1 MSSDTCR
8 NSSDK
13 ETREKE
19 DRMGKTEREERRS
32 RMFTIIEEN
41 RCHAV
46 IKVFGVGGGGGNAI
60 NTMIEEG
67 LQGVEFIV
75 ANTDAQAL
83 SQSLAPLKLQLGARL
98 TKGLGAGANPEVGRN
113 AALEDRDLLRES
125 LTGADM
131 VFITAG
137 LGGGTGTGAAP
148 VVAEVA
154 REVGALTV
162 AVVTRPFNFEG
173 QTRKRQADSGSKELR
188 SLVDTI
194 IVIPNEK
201 LLLIAGKD
209 MRFVEAFRKADDV
222 LFQAVRGISELV
234 TKPGYINLDFADV
247 KTVMSGMGVAL
258 MGTGSAAGQNRA
270 VAAAEKAISSPL
282 LEDVSIRGARG
293 VLINITAGPSLS
305 LSEVN
310 EAASLIREEAS
321 DEANII
327 FGTVIDETLGE
338 ELKVTVVAT
347 GFEPNVAEGPWKS
360 PRKGIK
366 LVHRPEDLQKP
377 AFLRYAALRNPV
389 EERVEDLPLI
399 DKEAEI
405 ESLDDFEIPT
415 FLRRRGE

>member
-1 MSSDTCR
+1 M
-8 NSSDK
+8 
-13 ETREKE
+13 ET
-19 DRMGKTEREERRS
+19 TEREEGKS
-32 RMFTIIEEN
+32 RLFTIIEEN
-41 RCHAV
+41 RCTAV
-46 IKVFGVGGGGGNAI
+46 IKVFGVGGGGGNAV
-60 NTMIEEG
+60 NNMIEEG
-67 LQGVEFIV
+67 LQGVEFIA

-83 SQSLAPLKLQLGARL
+83 SRNLAPLKLQMGARL
-98 TKGLGAGANPEVGRN
+98 TKGLGAGANPEIGRE
-113 AALEDRDLLRES
+113 AALEDRELLREA
-125 LTGADM
+125 LAGADM

-137 LGGGTGTGAAP
+137 MGGGTGTGAAP

-162 AVVTRPFNFEG
+162 AVVTRPFTFEG
-173 QTRKRQADSGSKELR
+173 QTRKRQADMGFKDLR
-188 SLVDTI
+188 TLVDTI

-209 MRFVEAFRKADDV
+209 MKFVEAFRKVDDV

-247 KTVMSGMGVAL
+247 KTVMKGMGLAL
-258 MGTGSAAGQNRA
+258 MGTGSASGQNRA

-305 LSEVN
+305 LNEVN

-327 FGTVIDETLGE
+327 FGTVIDETLE
-338 ELKVTVVAT
+338 DELKVTVVAT

-360 PRKGIK
+360 QRKGIK
-366 LVHRPEDLQKP
+366 LVSRTEDLQKP
-377 AFLRYAALRNPV
+377 AFLRNAAQIGLA

-399 DKEAEI
+399 DKESEI

>member
-1 MSSDTCR
+1 MS
-8 NSSDK
+8 
-13 ETREKE
+13 
-19 DRMGKTEREERRS
+19 GTERKSRR
-32 RMFTIIEEN
+32 FTIVEEN

-67 LQGVEFIV
+67 LQGVEFIT
-75 ANTDAQAL
+75 ANTDSQAL
-83 SQSLAPLKLQLGARL
+83 HRSLAPLKLQLGARL
-98 TKGLGAGANPEVGRN
+98 TKGLGAGANPEVGRQ
-113 AALEDRDLLRES
+113 AAVEDRDMLREA

-137 LGGGTGTGAAP
+137 LGGGTGTGAGP

-154 REVGALTV
+154 KEVGALTV
-162 AVVTRPFNFEG
+162 AVVTRPFCFEG
-173 QTRKRQADSGSKELR
+173 LTRKRQADAGTKELR

-201 LLLIAGKD
+201 LLLIAGKE
-209 MRFVEAFRKADDV
+209 MRFVEAFRKVDDV

-234 TKPGYINLDFADV
+234 TRPGYINLDFADV
-247 KTVMSGMGVAL
+247 KTIMSGMGVAL
-258 MGTGSAAGQNRA
+258 MGTGAASGQNRA

-310 EAASLIREEAS
+310 DAASLIREEAS

-327 FGTVIDETLGE
+327 FGAVIDEALGD

-347 GFEPNVAEGPWKS
+347 GFDANVAEGPWRN
-360 PRKGIK
+360 PRKGIR
-366 LVHRPEDLQKP
+366 LASRMEDLQKP
-377 AFLRYAALRNPV
+377 AFLRNAAQRGAV
-389 EERVEDLPLI
+389 EERVEELPLI
-399 DKEAEI
+399 DKESEV
-405 ESLDDFEIPT
+405 ESLDEFEIPT

>member
-1 MSSDTCR
+1 
-8 NSSDK
+8 
-13 ETREKE
+13 
-19 DRMGKTEREERRS
+19 
-32 RMFTIIEEN
+32 MFTIVEEN

-67 LQGVEFIV
+67 LQGVEFIA
-75 ANTDAQAL
+75 ANTDSQAL
-83 SQSLAPLKLQLGARL
+83 SRNLAPLKLQLGARL
-98 TKGLGAGANPEVGRN
+98 TKGLGAGANPDIGRQ
-113 AALEDRDLLRES
+113 AALEDRDMLREA
-125 LTGADM
+125 LAGADM

-137 LGGGTGTGAAP
+137 LGGGTGTGAGP

-154 REVGALTV
+154 KEVGALTV
-162 AVVTRPFNFEG
+162 AVVTRPFSFEG
-173 QTRKRQADSGSKELR
+173 QTRKRQADGGTKELR
-188 SLVDTI
+188 GLVDTI

-201 LLLIAGKD
+201 LLLIAGKE
-209 MRFVEAFRKADDV
+209 MRFVDAFRKVDDV

-234 TKPGYINLDFADV
+234 TRPGYINLDFADV

-258 MGTGSAAGQNRA
+258 MGTGAATGQNRA
-270 VAAAEKAISSPL
+270 MAAAEKAISSPL

-293 VLINITAGPSLS
+293 VLINITAGTSLS

-327 FGTVIDETLGE
+327 FGTVIDEAMGD

-347 GFEPNVAEGPWKS
+347 GFEPNVAEGPWKN

-366 LVHRPEDLQKP
+366 LASRAEDLQKP
-377 AFLRYAALRNPV
+377 AFLRNAAQRGAV
-389 EERVEDLPLI
+389 EERVEELPLI
-399 DKEAEI
+399 DKENEI
-405 ESLDDFEIPT
+405 ESLDEFEIPT

>member
-1 MSSDTCR
+1 M
-8 NSSDK
+8 
-13 ETREKE
+13 E
-19 DRMGKTEREERRS
+19 GIEREEARS
-32 RMFTIIEEN
+32 RRFTVVEEN
-41 RCHAV
+41 RAHAV

-60 NTMIEEG
+60 NNMIEEG
-67 LQGVEFIV
+67 LQGVEFIA

-83 SQSLAPLKLQLGARL
+83 ARNLAPLKLQLGTRL
-98 TKGLGAGANPEVGRN
+98 TKGLGAGANPEVGRE
-113 AALEDRDLLRES
+113 AANEDRELLREA
-125 LTGADM
+125 LAGADM

-137 LGGGTGTGAAP
+137 LGGGTGTGAGP

-154 REVGALTV
+154 RELGALTV
-162 AVVTRPFNFEG
+162 AVVTRPFAFEG
-173 QTRKRQADSGSKELR
+173 QTRKRQADMGSKELR

-194 IVIPNEK
+194 VVIPNEK
-201 LLLIAGKD
+201 LLLIAGKE
-209 MRFVEAFRKADDV
+209 MRFVDAFRKVDDV
-222 LFQAVRGISELV
+222 LFQAVRGITELV
-234 TKPGYINLDFADV
+234 TRPGYINLDFADV
-247 KTVMSGMGVAL
+247 KTIMSGMGLAL
-258 MGTGSAAGQNRA
+258 MGTGSATGQNRA

-327 FGTVIDETLGE
+327 FGTVIDETMDE

-347 GFEPNVAEGPWKS
+347 GFEPNVAEGPWRS

-366 LVHRPEDLQKP
+366 LVSRTEDLQKP
-377 AFLRYAALRNPV
+377 AFLRNSAQTGVA

-399 DKEAEI
+399 DKETEI

>member
-1 MSSDTCR
+1 M
-8 NSSDK
+8 
-13 ETREKE
+13 ET
-19 DRMGKTEREERRS
+19 MEREEGKS
-32 RMFTIIEEN
+32 RLFTIIEEN

-46 IKVFGVGGGGGNAI
+46 IKVFGVGGGGGNAV
-60 NTMIEEG
+60 NNMIEEG
-67 LQGVEFIV
+67 LQGVEFIA

-83 SQSLAPLKLQLGARL
+83 SRNLAPLKLQMGSKL
-98 TKGLGAGANPEVGRN
+98 TKGLGAGANPEIGRE
-113 AALEDRDLLRES
+113 AALEDRELLREA

-137 LGGGTGTGAAP
+137 MGGGTGTGAAP

-154 REVGALTV
+154 KEVGALTV
-162 AVVTRPFNFEG
+162 AVVTRPFTFEG
-173 QTRKRQADSGSKELR
+173 QTRKRQADTGFKELR
-188 SLVDTI
+188 TLVDTI

-209 MRFVEAFRKADDV
+209 MKFVEAFRKVDDV

-247 KTVMSGMGVAL
+247 KTVMKGMGLAL
-258 MGTGSAAGQNRA
+258 MGTGAASGQNRA

-293 VLINITAGPSLS
+293 VLINITAGASLS

-327 FGTVIDETLGE
+327 FGTVIDETLE
-338 ELKVTVVAT
+338 DELKVTVVAT

-360 PRKGIK
+360 QRKGIK
-366 LVHRPEDLQKP
+366 LVSRTEDLQKP
-377 AFLRYAALRNPV
+377 AFLRNAAQIGLA

-399 DKEAEI
+399 DKETEI

>member
-1 MSSDTCR
+1 
-8 NSSDK
+8 
-13 ETREKE
+13 
-19 DRMGKTEREERRS
+19 MGKTEREEGRS
-32 RMFTIIEEN
+32 RMFTIVEDN

-83 SQSLAPLKLQLGARL
+83 SRSLAPLKLQLGSRL
-98 TKGLGAGANPEVGRN
+98 TKGLGAGANPDVGRE
-113 AALEDRDLLRES
+113 AAIEDRDLLRES
-125 LTGADM
+125 LAGADM

-137 LGGGTGTGAAP
+137 LGGGTGTGAGP
-148 VVAEVA
+148 IVAEVA
-154 REVGALTV
+154 KEVGALTV

-188 SLVDTI
+188 TLVDTI

-201 LLLIAGKD
+201 LLLIAGKE

-258 MGTGSAAGQNRA
+258 MGTGAASGQNRA

-293 VLINITAGPSLS
+293 LLINITAGASLS
-305 LSEVN
+305 LNEVN

-327 FGTVIDETLGE
+327 FGTVIDDTMGD

-366 LVHRPEDLQKP
+366 LVNRTEDLQRP
-377 AFLRYAALRNPV
+377 AFLRNGTLRNPV

>member
-1 MSSDTCR
+1 MART
-8 NSSDK
+8 
-13 ETREKE
+13 EKE
-19 DRMGKTEREERRS
+19 GRSS
-32 RMFTIIEEN
+32 RMFTIVEEN

-46 IKVFGVGGGGGNAI
+46 IKVFGVGGGGNNAI

-67 LQGVEFIV
+67 LQGVEFIA

-83 SQSLAPLKLQLGARL
+83 SRSLAPLKLQLGARL
-98 TKGLGAGANPEVGRN
+98 TKGLGAGANPDIGRQ
-113 AALEDRDLLRES
+113 AALEDRDLLREA

-137 LGGGTGTGAAP
+137 LGGGTGTGAGP

-154 REVGALTV
+154 KEVGALTV
-162 AVVTRPFNFEG
+162 AIVTRPFPFEG
-173 QTRKRQADSGSKELR
+173 LTRKRQADGGTKELR
-188 SLVDTI
+188 SIVDTI

-201 LLLIAGKD
+201 LLLIAGKE
-209 MRFVEAFRKADDV
+209 MRFVEAFRRADDV
-222 LFQAVRGISELV
+222 LFQAVRGISELI

-247 KTVMSGMGVAL
+247 KTTMSGMGVAL
-258 MGTGSAAGQNRA
+258 MGTGAASGQNRA

-310 EAASLIREEAS
+310 DAASLIRDEAS

-327 FGTVIDETLGE
+327 FGTVIDETLGD

-347 GFEPNVAEGPWKS
+347 GFEPGVAEGVLRN

-366 LVHRPEDLQKP
+366 LVSRADDLQTP
-377 AFLRYAALRNPV
+377 TFLRAAAPKTFD
-389 EERVEDLPLI
+389 ERLDDLPLI
-399 DKEAEI
+399 DKETEI
-405 ESLDDFEIPT
+405 ESLDEFEIPT
-415 FLRRRGE
+415 FLRRRVE

>member
-1 MSSDTCR
+1 
-8 NSSDK
+8 
-13 ETREKE
+13 
-19 DRMGKTEREERRS
+19 
-32 RMFTIIEEN
+32 MFTIIEEN

-67 LQGVEFIV
+67 LQGVEFIA

-83 SQSLAPLKLQLGARL
+83 SRNLAPLKLQLGSRL
-98 TKGLGAGANPEVGRN
+98 TKGLGAGANPDIGRE

-125 LTGADM
+125 LAGADM

-137 LGGGTGTGAAP
+137 LGGGTGTGAGP

-154 REVGALTV
+154 KEVGALTV
-162 AVVTRPFNFEG
+162 AVVTRPFTFEG
-173 QTRKRQADSGSKELR
+173 QTRKRQADMGSKELR

-201 LLLIAGKD
+201 LLLIAGKE
-209 MRFVEAFRKADDV
+209 MRFVEAFRKVDDV

-258 MGTGSAAGQNRA
+258 MGTGAASGQNRA

-327 FGTVIDETLGE
+327 FGTVIDEALE
-338 ELKVTVVAT
+338 DELKVTVVAT
-347 GFEPNVAEGPWKS
+347 GFEPNAAEGPWKS

-366 LVHRPEDLQKP
+366 LVSRAEDLQKP
-377 AFLRYAALRNPV
+377 AFLRNAAQRGV
-389 EERVEDLPLI
+389 AEERVEELPLI

>member
-1 MSSDTCR
+1 MA
-8 NSSDK
+8 
-13 ETREKE
+13 
-19 DRMGKTEREERRS
+19 KTEREEGRS
-32 RMFTIIEEN
+32 RMFKIIEEN
-41 RCHAV
+41 RCQAV

-67 LQGVEFIV
+67 LQGVEFIA

-83 SQSLAPLKLQLGARL
+83 SRNLAPLKIQLGARL
-98 TKGLGAGANPEVGRN
+98 TKGLGAGANPDVGRE

-125 LTGADM
+125 LAGADM

-137 LGGGTGTGAAP
+137 LGGGTGTGAGP

-154 REVGALTV
+154 KEVGALTV
-162 AVVTRPFNFEG
+162 AVVTRPFTFEG
-173 QTRKRQADSGSKELR
+173 QTRKRQADMGSKDLR

-209 MRFVEAFRKADDV
+209 MRFVEAFRKVDDV

-258 MGTGSAAGQNRA
+258 MGTGSASGQNRA

-327 FGTVIDETLGE
+327 FGTVIDETLE
-338 ELKVTVVAT
+338 DELKVTVVAT
-347 GFEPNVAEGPWKS
+347 GFEPNAAEGPWRN
-360 PRKGIK
+360 PRKGIQ
-366 LVHRPEDLQKP
+366 LVSRTEDLQKP
-377 AFLRYAALRNPV
+377 AFLRNAAQRGV
-389 EERVEDLPLI
+389 FEERVEELPLI

>member
-1 MSSDTCR
+1 
-8 NSSDK
+8 
-13 ETREKE
+13 
-19 DRMGKTEREERRS
+19 
-32 RMFTIIEEN
+32 MFTIVEEN

-67 LQGVEFIV
+67 LQGVEFIA
-75 ANTDAQAL
+75 ANTDSQAL
-83 SQSLAPLKLQLGARL
+83 SRNLAPLKLQLGARL
-98 TKGLGAGANPEVGRN
+98 TKGLGAGANPDIGRQ
-113 AALEDRDLLRES
+113 AALEDRDMLREA

-137 LGGGTGTGAAP
+137 LGGGTGTGAGP

-154 REVGALTV
+154 KEVGALTV
-162 AVVTRPFNFEG
+162 AVVTRPFSFEG
-173 QTRKRQADSGSKELR
+173 QTRKRQADGGTKELR
-188 SLVDTI
+188 GLVDTI

-201 LLLIAGKD
+201 LLLIAGKE
-209 MRFVEAFRKADDV
+209 MRFVDAFRKVDDV

-234 TKPGYINLDFADV
+234 TRPGYINLDFADV

-258 MGTGSAAGQNRA
+258 MGTGAATGQNRA
-270 VAAAEKAISSPL
+270 MAAAEKAISSPL

-293 VLINITAGPSLS
+293 VLINITAGTSLS

-327 FGTVIDETLGE
+327 FGTVIDEAMGD

-347 GFEPNVAEGPWKS
+347 GFEPNVAEGPWKN

-366 LVHRPEDLQKP
+366 LASRAEDLQKP
-377 AFLRYAALRNPV
+377 AFLRNAAQRGAV
-389 EERVEDLPLI
+389 EERVEELPLI
-399 DKEAEI
+399 DKENEV
-405 ESLDDFEIPT
+405 ESLDEFEIPT

>member
-1 MSSDTCR
+1 M
-8 NSSDK
+8 
-13 ETREKE
+13 ET
-19 DRMGKTEREERRS
+19 TEREEGRS
-32 RMFTIIEEN
+32 RLFTIIEEN

-46 IKVFGVGGGGGNAI
+46 IKVFGVGGGGGNAV
-60 NTMIEEG
+60 NNMIEEG
-67 LQGVEFIV
+67 LQGVEFIA

-83 SQSLAPLKLQLGARL
+83 SRNLAPLKLQIGARL
-98 TKGLGAGANPEVGRN
+98 TKGLGAGANPEIGRE
-113 AALEDRDLLRES
+113 AALEDRELLREA
-125 LTGADM
+125 LAGADM

-137 LGGGTGTGAAP
+137 MGGGTGTGAAP

-162 AVVTRPFNFEG
+162 AIVTRPFTFEG
-173 QTRKRQADSGSKELR
+173 QTRKRQADAGFKELR
-188 SLVDTI
+188 TLVDTI

-209 MRFVEAFRKADDV
+209 MKFVEAFRKVDDV

-247 KTVMSGMGVAL
+247 KTVMKGMGLAL
-258 MGTGSAAGQNRA
+258 MGTGSASGQNRA

-310 EAASLIREEAS
+310 EAASLVREEAS

-327 FGTVIDETLGE
+327 FGTVIDETLE
-338 ELKVTVVAT
+338 DELKVTVVAT

-360 PRKGIK
+360 QRKGIK
-366 LVHRPEDLQKP
+366 LVSRTEDLQKP
-377 AFLRYAALRNPV
+377 AFLRNAAQIGLV

-399 DKEAEI
+399 DKESEI

>member
-1 MSSDTCR
+1 MAGTGQEAR
-8 NSSDK
+8 GG
-13 ETREKE
+13 RA
-19 DRMGKTEREERRS
+19 
-32 RMFTIIEEN
+32 FTIVEEN

-60 NTMIEEG
+60 NTMIEQG
-67 LQGVEFIV
+67 LQGVEFIA

-83 SQSLAPLKLQLGARL
+83 SRNLAPLKIQLGARL
-98 TKGLGAGANPEVGRN
+98 TKGLGAGANPDIGRQ

-125 LTGADM
+125 LAGADM

-137 LGGGTGTGAAP
+137 LGGGTGTGAGP

-154 REVGALTV
+154 KEVGALTV
-162 AVVTRPFNFEG
+162 AVVTRPFSFEG
-173 QTRKRQADSGSKELR
+173 LGRKRQAEAGAKDLR
-188 SLVDTI
+188 GLVDTI

-209 MRFVEAFRKADDV
+209 MRFIEAFRKVDDV

-247 KTVMSGMGVAL
+247 KTIMSGMGVAL
-258 MGTGSAAGQNRA
+258 MGTGAASGQNRA

-310 EAASLIREEAS
+310 DAASLIREEAS

-327 FGTVIDETLGE
+327 FGTVIDESLE
-338 ELKVTVVAT
+338 DELKVTVVAT
-347 GFEPNVAEGPWKS
+347 GFEPAIAEGPWKN
-360 PRKGIK
+360 PRKGIR
-366 LVHRPEDLQKP
+366 VINRADDMQTP
-377 AFLRYAALRNPV
+377 AFLRAAAPKSL
-389 EERVEDLPLI
+389 EEKVEDLPLI
-399 DKEAEI
+399 DKEADI
-405 ESLDDFEIPT
+405 EPLDEFEIPT

>member
-1 MSSDTCR
+1 
-8 NSSDK
+8 
-13 ETREKE
+13 
-19 DRMGKTEREERRS
+19 
-32 RMFTIIEEN
+32 MFTLIEEN

-67 LQGVEFIV
+67 LTGVEFIA

-83 SQSLAPLKLQLGARL
+83 SRNLAPLKIQLGARL
-98 TKGLGAGANPEVGRN
+98 TKGRGAGANPEIGRQ
-113 AALEDRDLLRES
+113 AALEDRDLLREALS
-125 LTGADM
+125 GADM

-137 LGGGTGTGAAP
+137 LGGGTGTGAGP

-154 REVGALTV
+154 KEAGALTV
-162 AVVTRPFNFEG
+162 GVVTRPFAFEG
-173 QTRKRQADSGSKELR
+173 TTRRRQAEVGVKDLR
-188 SLVDTI
+188 SIVDTI
-194 IVIPNEK
+194 IIIPNEK

-209 MRFVEAFRKADDV
+209 MRFVEAFRKVDEV

-247 KTVMSGMGVAL
+247 KTIMSGMGVAL
-258 MGTGSAAGQNRA
+258 MGMGCASGHNRA

-305 LSEVN
+305 MSEVH
-310 EAASLIREEAS
+310 EAASLVQQEAD

-327 FGTVIDETLGE
+327 FGTVIDEGIE
-338 ELKVTVVAT
+338 DELKVTVIAT
-347 GFEPNVAEGPWKS
+347 GFEPGVAESIWKGP
-360 PRKGIK
+360 RRTIK
-366 LVHRPEDLQKP
+366 LVGKEDLEKPTFLRAGPQKP
-377 AFLRYAALRNPV
+377 P
-389 EERVEDLPLI
+389 ERIERIEDLPVI
-399 DKEAEI
+399 DKESEI
-405 ESLDDFEIPT
+405 EALEEFEIPT